1 MILGTVVTNKFL
13 KLILNIDAFVLLFL
27 CPFTIQN
34 NRINA
39 YFLFRII
46 FAGKELL
53 FLTVLAVVD
62 VLASSSTRRCNVNSD
77 IK

>member
-13 KLILNIDAFVLLFL
+13 KLLLNIDAFVLLFL

-46 FAGKELL
+46 FAG
-53 FLTVLAVVD
+53 
-62 VLASSSTRRCNVNSD
+62 
-77 IK
+77 I